1 MSISVHQVIVIILF
15 IGFTILNVVRKS
27 NRDNFENIAPLA
39 ILQLGVL
46 LITVGVFKID
56 IPLVTMYAISGD
68 EQKLSI
74 INYISNQQTQF
85 GLIVIGVLLC
95 VLSCIMHRF
104 FSKGKTER
112 LLNIQAYDDNK
123 LEYMTITKR
132 DRKLIEEQYIDLTKF
147 WEEAKGKKSS
157 SPDFKK
163 NIERMTKLVNEEIN
177 LFKASSSK
185 YRRSFTGIAP
195 IPLLIYA
202 GRKIPKIGLDRYY
215 EIQKLENK
223 NGLTPLD
230 ISDNAK
236 YEPLLIKGNIT
247 TSNEKEEVVVA
258 VSTTGTVSNNDLK
271 QFIDKG
277 LEVKHI
283 YLENPSHTSIVS
295 VSQINDYAEIIIK
308 EILDIKNKKE
318 NLRTVHL
325 ICASKPSLMFRV
337 GQLIDDTQM
346 PVIISYHYT
355 QQDNYKY
362 PWGIFINHHKN
373 EGRMFLWS

>member
-1 MSISVHQVIVIILF
+1 MSISAYQVIIIILF
-15 IGFTILNVVRKS
+15 IGFAILNFVRKS
-27 NRDNFENIAPLA
+27 NKDNFENTAPLA
-39 ILQLGVL
+39 ILQIGIL

-56 IPLVTMYAISGD
+56 IPLVAMYAISGE

-74 INYISNQQTQF
+74 INYISSQQAQF
-85 GLIVIGVLLC
+85 GLIGIGVLFC
-95 VLSCIMHRF
+95 VFSCIMYRS
-104 FSKGKTER
+104 FSKDKTEK

-123 LEYMTITKR
+123 LEYLTISKR
-132 DRKLIEEQYIDLTKF
+132 DRELIEEKYIDLTRF
-147 WEEAKGKKSS
+147 WKETKCKKSS
-157 SPDFKK
+157 SPDFKR
-163 NIERMTKLVNEEIN
+163 NIEIMTKMVDKETEI
-177 LFKASSSK
+177 FKANSSK
-185 YRRSFTGIAP
+185 HRRSFTGIAP

-223 NGLTPLD
+223 NELTPLD
-230 ISDNAK
+230 ISDKAK